1 MFLVDWRGAV
11 FTAHARFS
19 VFTTD
24 FTHDT
29 AKTEIMD
36 KKSANGFLSKATDSG
51 AQRKQLPYSVETPYG
66 FHLDLD
72 FLKYVDDIEK
82 GNTIKRVHIQRKNR
96 GPKYSTL
103 PRNFS
108 LPGHGARPLAK
119 DTWANT
125 STLGSKP
132 KSRVTEV
139 QQLFEF
145 SDATSGSSSTSG
157 SPPASQSKK
166 PVSSYRPSP
175 KAAAQSQEQTSSE
188 NEQPMGL
195 NVRPHL
201 LRASSMPINVPRR
214 KGSDSTDEQISQSQ
228 NSSAERLFRP
238 TDGVDRRGSIPQD
251 RASLHQQIT
260 AALKRV
266 RELEEQ
272 VRTIPELRAQICSLR
287 TEREELLQRI
297 REHKSKQKSE
307 VPQTDVQES
316 SVPPVVSE
324 KKDAPSIY
332 KDTAADQEIVQ
343 AVQSNKNTEQQS
355 EEQNLVV
362 QDIVETNK
370 PVTDTESEKEQV
382 PAPVSVP
389 VILIDK
395 AETPTDPDEAEGLL
409 QESTLQEEA
418 PKSLSEQAEKQDR
431 SSETLLE
438 NKESTQLQGILES
451 EESVAASKFTSTQ
464 EDNATVKGPSVIT
477 TKENTTAQL
486 SEQKLLTNLELEAKL
501 KNLEE
506 SLSKASCELEK
517 TNALLREQMDENRR
531 KDERIQELIDQVKEQ
546 KLQGPIET
554 ELLSEP
560 VVTCDASVSTDSKS
574 VQEKGISTEP
584 QPAEGP
590 KETDSKCS
598 STQTNI
604 VEARDIEVLAQVNTA
619 DKIVGVEIVMCDQAM
634 ETEVQDKEGNS
645 CQEVSVL
652 LEKTDSVKDKEQES
666 DIKDSVSSQVIDTK
680 VSEIVVTESDTEEYV
695 MVESSMVET
704 MGSENEVTKPT
715 VLETESQESPV
726 VESTVTDKARGER
739 SSGLQSQQEPR
750 ETHGQEPN
758 LQSQRAS
765 EATASPAAIGQVV
778 NRIQGLLNEQWASLG
793 SGGQDAKGE
802 SSQKPH
808 SSKISSIQSH
818 LRGSLSALS
827 AFYSPVQKGGA
838 ARQSGLKS
846 IMKKN
851 DCPDKQGNGGA
862 KKNLKFVGVNGGYET
877 TSSEDSTGE
886 EDQDEVEE
894 VDSSEPEVEQGEESE
909 TAQEEAAATGE
920 QGDGVQA
927 EVAEGSKEPDVAQ
940 AATRP
945 QEEQPASELVDKNF
959 MAACHF
965 LKDRMAEVAAPN
977 KEMRQ
982 VLMVLYQEWFRV
994 SSQKESQAET
1004 VTLYLREV
1012 GYHTPTLLR
1021 YIVNLADGN
1030 GNMALHYSVSHS
1042 NFSVVKLL
1050 IDTGLCEVDHQN
1062 KAGYTAIM
1070 LAALTAAESPEDME
1084 VAQQLLRM
1092 GKINARASQSGQ
1104 TALMLAVSHGRTM
1117 MVQVLLDCGA
1127 DVNIQDRDG
1136 STALMCACEHGHTE
1150 IVKILLD
1157 RPECDI
1163 SLTDKDAHTALSVAM
1178 KASHSEIVEL
1188 LKARADPATV
1198 TDPTAQL

>member
-1 MFLVDWRGAV
+1 
-11 FTAHARFS
+11 
-19 VFTTD
+19 
-24 FTHDT
+24 
-29 AKTEIMD
+29 MD
-36 KKSANGFLSKATDSG
+36 KKNANGFPSKASESG
-51 AQRKQLPYSVETPYG
+51 VQRKQLPYSVETPYG

-139 QQLFEF
+139 QKLFEF
-145 SDATSGSSSTSG
+145 RASDATSGSSSTSR
-157 SPPASQSKK
+157 SSLASQSKK
-166 PVSSYRPSP
+166 PGSGYPPSP
-175 KAAAQSQEQTSSE
+175 KAAEESQVQTSSQ
-188 NEQPMGL
+188 NEQSMGL
-195 NVRPHL
+195 TVRPHL
-201 LRASSMPINVPRR
+201 LRASSMPVNVPRR
-214 KGSDSTDEQISQSQ
+214 KGSDSTDEQSSQSQ
-228 NSSAERLFRP
+228 NGSAERLFRP
-238 TDGVDRRGSIPQD
+238 AADGGDRRGSVPQD

-272 VRTIPELRAQICSLR
+272 VRTIPELKAQICSLR
-287 TEREELLQRI
+287 TEREQLLQRI
-297 REHKSKQKSE
+297 QQHQSEQKSSLQLNETE
-307 VPQTDVQES
+307 VSQTDLQDS
-316 SVPPVVSE
+316 AVPPVISE
-324 KKDAPSIY
+324 KKDTCSLSTV
-332 KDTAADQEIVQ
+332 TAADHEMVQ
-343 AVQSNKNTEQQS
+343 AIQSDKTPEQQS
-355 EEQNLVV
+355 EEQNIVV
-362 QDIVETNK
+362 QVIVEQESEKNE
-370 PVTDTESEKEQV
+370 PVTDTESEKKEV

-418 PKSLSEQAEKQDR
+418 SKSLSEQVEKQ
-431 SSETLLE
+431 ETLLE
-438 NKESTQLQGILES
+438 DKKSTLES
-451 EESVAASKFTSTQ
+451 EESGATSECTPARQ
-464 EDNATVKGPSVIT
+464 DTTTFEGPSVIIIE
-477 TKENTTAQL
+477 ENTIAQPA
-486 SEQKLLTNLELEAKL
+486 EQILLTNLELEAKL
-501 KNLEE
+501 KTLEE
-506 SLSKASCELEK
+506 SLSKASCELEN
-517 TNALLREQMDENRR
+517 TNSLLGEQIYKNRQ
-531 KDERIQELIDQVKEQ
+531 KDERIQELIDQVKER

-554 ELLSEP
+554 EPLSVP
-560 VVTCDASVSTDSKS
+560 VVTCDAAVSTDSKS
-574 VQEKGISTEP
+574 VMERGVSTEP
-584 QPAEGP
+584 QLAEGP
-590 KETDSKCS
+590 KETDYICS

-604 VEARDIEVLAQVNTA
+604 VEARNIEVLAQVTTA
-619 DKIVGVEIVMCDQAM
+619 EKIVGVEIVMCDRAM
-634 ETEVQDKEGNS
+634 ETEVQDNLEDNS
-645 CQEVSVL
+645 SQEVSEM
-652 LEKTDSVKDKEQES
+652 LEKTDSVKDKEQDG
-666 DIKDSVSSQVIDTK
+666 DIKDSVSSQIIDTK
-680 VSEIVVTESDTEEYV
+680 VSENVVAESDTEEYV
-695 MVESSMVET
+695 MVESAMVES
-704 MGSENEVTKPT
+704 MASENEIPKLT
-715 VLETESQESPV
+715 VQEIESAENKG
-726 VESTVTDKARGER
+726 VESTVTDEARGER
-739 SSGLQSQQEPR
+739 SSDLQTQQEPR
-750 ETHGQEPN
+750 EIQGQDPH
-758 LQSQRAS
+758 LQSQRSA

-838 ARQSGLKS
+838 TRQSGLKS

-877 TSSEDSTGE
+877 TSSEDSSGE

-894 VDSSEPEVEQGEESE
+894 VDSSEPEVEQGEESG

-927 EVAEGSKEPDVAQ
+927 EVAEGSEEPDAGQ
-940 AATRP
+940 AAISP
-945 QEEQPASELVDKNF
+945 QEEQPVSELVDKNF

-977 KEMRQ
+977 KDMRQ

-1004 VTLYLREV
+1004 VTLHLREV
-1012 GYHTPTLLR
+1012 GFHTPTLLR

-1050 IDTGLCEVDHQN
+1050 LDTGLCEVDHQN

-1092 GKINARASQSGQ
+1092 GKINAQASQSGQ

-1136 STALMCACEHGHTE
+1136 STALMCACEHGHPE
-1150 IVKILLD
+1150 IAKMLLE
-1157 RPECDI
+1157 RPECDM
-1163 SLTDKDAHTALSVAM
+1163 SLIDKDGHTALSVAM
-1178 KASHSEIVEL
+1178 KASHSEIVDL

-1198 TDPTAQL
+1198 TDPTAPL

>member
-1 MFLVDWRGAV
+1 M
-11 FTAHARFS
+11 
-19 VFTTD
+19 
-24 FTHDT
+24 
-29 AKTEIMD
+29 
-36 KKSANGFLSKATDSG
+36 
-51 AQRKQLPYSVETPYG
+51 
-66 FHLDLD
+66 
-72 FLKYVDDIEK
+72 
-82 GNTIKRVHIQRKNR
+82 
-96 GPKYSTL
+96 
-103 PRNFS
+103 
-108 LPGHGARPLAK
+108 PGGGYL
-119 DTWANT
+119 
-125 STLGSKP
+125 
-132 KSRVTEV
+132 
-139 QQLFEF
+139 
-145 SDATSGSSSTSG
+145 
-157 SPPASQSKK
+157 
-166 PVSSYRPSP
+166 PSP
-175 KAAAQSQEQTSSE
+175 KAAEQSQVQTSSE

-214 KGSDSTDEQISQSQ
+214 KGSDSTDEQSSQSQ
-228 NSSAERLFRP
+228 KGSAERLFRP
-238 TDGVDRRGSIPQD
+238 TDGVDRGSVPQD

-297 REHKSKQKSE
+297 QEQKSKQKCE
-307 VPQTDVQES
+307 VPQTDVQAS
-316 SVPPVVSE
+316 AVPPVVRE
-324 KKDAPSIY
+324 NKDAPSIHM
-332 KDTAADQEIVQ
+332 DTAADQEIVQ

-362 QDIVETNK
+362 QDFVE

-409 QESTLQEEA
+409 QESTLQDEA
-418 PKSLSEQAEKQDR
+418 SKSLSEQAEKQDR
-431 SSETLLE
+431 SLDTLLE
-438 NKESTQLQGILES
+438 DKASTQLQGISES
-451 EESVAASKFTSTQ
+451 EESVAASEFTSNQ
-464 EDNATVKGPSVIT
+464 EDSAIVEGPSVT
-477 TKENTTAQL
+477 TTEENKTAQPA
-486 SEQKLLTNLELEAKL
+486 EQKLLTNLELEAKL
-501 KNLEE
+501 KTLEE
-506 SLSKASCELEK
+506 RLSKASCELEK
-517 TNALLREQMDENRR
+517 TNALLREQMDENRL

-554 ELLSEP
+554 EPLCEP

-574 VQEKGISTEP
+574 VLEKGISTEP

-604 VEARDIEVLAQVNTA
+604 VEARDIEVLAQVTTA

-645 CQEVSVL
+645 CQEISEM

-666 DIKDSVSSQVIDTK
+666 DIKESVSSQIIDTK
-680 VSEIVVTESDTEEYV
+680 VSEIVVAESDTEEYV
-695 MVESSMVET
+695 MVESAMVET
-704 MGSENEVTKPT
+704 IDSENEVPKPT
-715 VLETESQESPV
+715 VQEIESKESPV
-726 VESTVTDKARGER
+726 VESTVTDKARVE
-739 SSGLQSQQEPR
+739 SCSGLQTQQEPR
-750 ETHGQEPN
+750 ETQGQEPH

-827 AFYSPVQKGGA
+827 AFYSPVQKGGGS
-838 ARQSGLKS
+838 RQSGLKS

-886 EDQDEVEE
+886 EDQDEVDE
-894 VDSSEPEVEQGEESE
+894 VDSSEPEAEQGEESE
-909 TAQEEAAATGE
+909 MAQEEAAATGE

-927 EVAEGSKEPDVAQ
+927 EVAEGSKEPDAAQ
-940 AATRP
+940 AATSP

-965 LKDRMAEVAAPN
+965 LKDRTAEVAAPN
-977 KEMRQ
+977 KDMRQ

-994 SSQKESQAET
+994 SSQKDSQAET

-1050 IDTGLCEVDHQN
+1050 LDTGLCEVDHQN

-1117 MVQVLLDCGA
+1117 MAQVLLDCGA

-1163 SLTDKDAHTALSVAM
+1163 SLTDKDAHTAMSVAM

-1188 LKARADPATV
+1188 LKARADPATF
-1198 TDPTAQL
+1198 TDPTAPL